1 MRLSDRAY
9 TRLKRLQI
17 LTGVVPV
24 GIFLLSHLA
33 TNARVVGGPEA
44 FDRAAVAI
52 NRTPYLTLI
61 EIVAVAAPMVLHVGL
76 GVLLG
81 LTPQAA
87 GDTRGYPSL
96 RMLTL
101 QRVTGFWL
109 LVYVL
114 FHVFATRLSP
124 DRAPGGED
132 LFALMAEQ
140 LAHPG
145 LFAFHAGGVL
155 AAAYHFGNGLVALA
169 GPWGLNAG
177 PRSRTIAAR
186 AGAAAFVVL
195 SLAGLHALLGFVHP
209 AFRWLAP

>member
-9 TRLKRLQI
+9 TNLKRLQI

-44 FDRAAVAI
+44 FDRAALAI
-52 NRTPYLTLI
+52 HRTPYLAVI
-61 EIVAVAAPMVLHVGL
+61 EIAAVAVPMALHVGL
-76 GVLLG
+76 GLLLG
-81 LTPQAA
+81 VTPQAA
-87 GDTRGYPSL
+87 GDTRGYPSV

-114 FHVFATRLSP
+114 FHVYGTRLSP
-124 DRAPGGED
+124 DRAPGGAD

-145 LFAFHAGGVL
+145 RFAFHAGGVL
-155 AAAYHFGNGLVALA
+155 AAAFHFGNGLVALA

-177 PRSRTIAAR
+177 PRARRFATR
-186 AGAAAFVVL
+186 AGAASFVVL
-195 SLAGLHALLGFVHP
+195 SLVGLHALLGFVHP
-209 AFRWLAP
+209 AFRWLAR